1 MLIELIKGVSG
12 VVASPGYQIAPEYS
26 SRTFQASVVGAGATA
41 TVAIEVSNTGDN
53 WMPYITLSPAAG
65 TPDGYADVCPWPY
78 VRANPSANTGTLT
91 VTVGC

>member
-1 MLIELIKGVSG
+1 MLIELIKGSSG
-12 VVASPGYQIAPEYS
+12 VTASPGYQIAPEYS
-26 SRTFQASVVGAGATA
+26 SRTFQASVVGGTA

-53 WMPYITLSPAAG
+53 WMPYITLSPVAG